1 MRIFILYLICIIFTI
16 GNLHAQNSSK
26 GVIKLAQYN
35 NPDLPKV
42 DGTDIWN
49 DLTGWYDPI
58 KKREY
63 AICGTTDSIYFFD
76 ISNPEELNLIFV
88 KSGRSVSAKNRD
100 FETFSHYVYC
110 VSDQAFGDGRLQI
123 FDLQYLPDSVPEV
136 YASNK
141 LGKYTHTIFV
151 DSVLK
156 RLYMCSN
163 TLNIGFSAMDVLS
176 IEKPDSPSFLFKL
189 NIPAKP
195 SGGSLF
201 NKVHEMYAKNDTCF
215 LSAEYNG
222 LFFFRLKDA
231 RNQTLLGSIT
241 SYPEQGYNH
250 SSWLDKSGKYLMF
263 TDEDESLDIK
273 IFDISNYANPKFV
286 SSFNSSPQAMSHNA
300 YWIDDFA
307 YVSSYHDGFVV
318 YNIKNP
324 AQPEKVAWYDTHPD
338 EPEIYSGYKGCWGI
352 YPYLPSKNI
361 IASDLTYGIY
371 VLKIDSQ
378 FTGIGQTEQLQN
390 QVQLYPNPSQKY
402 LKLNGT
408 ELTSKLENYVI
419 YDLTGK
425 TVETGNFNQGMEIP
439 IAHLVD
445 GYYMIL
451 FTGNSY
457 NFTSHFIKQST
468 IETP

>member
-1 MRIFILYLICIIFTI
+1 MRKLKLCYLFFCLLSVVS
-16 GNLHAQNSSK
+16 NAQSLSQ
-26 GVIKLAQYN
+26 GVVKLAQYN

-58 KKREY
+58 HQKEY

-76 ISNPEELNLIFV
+76 VSNPTELKLLQV

-110 VSDQAFGDGRLQI
+110 VSDQANGDGRLQV
-123 FDLQYLPDSVPEV
+123 FDLQYLPDSVHEV
-136 YASNK
+136 YASSK

-163 TLNIGFSAMDVLS
+163 TLPIGFSAMDVLS

-189 NIPAKP
+189 AVPVKP
-195 SGGSLF
+195 TGGYLF
-201 NKVHEMYAKNDTCF
+201 NKVHEMYARNDTCF

-222 LFFFRLKDA
+222 IYFFKLTDA
-231 RNQTLLGSIT
+231 QNQSILGSIT

-250 SSWLDKSGKYLMF
+250 SSWLDKTGKYLMF
-263 TDEDESLDIK
+263 TDEDRALDIK

-286 SSFNSSPQAMSHNA
+286 SSFNSSDQAMPHNA
-300 YWIDDFA
+300 YWIGDFA

-318 YNIKNP
+318 YNIKDP
-324 AQPEKVAWYDTHPD
+324 TQPQKVAWFDTHPD
-338 EPEIYSGYKGCWGI
+338 EPEIYGGYKGCWGI
-352 YPYLPSKNI
+352 YPYLPSKI
-361 IASDLTYGIY
+361 ILASDLTNGIY

-378 FTGIGQTEQLQN
+378 YCGINEQQSAFKKTAI
-390 QVQLYPNPSQKY
+390 YPNPVTNILHVAFHDLHEIALTYEIYNHLGMLIRSGH
-402 LKLNGT
+402 LSNHT
-408 ELTSKLENYVI
+408 TIDVSELIAGNYV
-419 YDLTGK
+419 L
-425 TVETGNFNQGMEIP
+425 
-439 IAHLVD
+439 HLKANN
-445 GYYMIL
+445 L
-451 FTGNSY
+451 NSY
-457 NFTSHFIKQST
+457 QSFIKQ
-468 IETP
+468 P